1 MALQD
6 TLNQMKADFVAKAP
20 KEAVEIMSRATEDLK
35 ASDLMNG
42 VLKAGG
48 QAPEFT
54 LTDQTGAQV
63 SSADLLA
70 KGPLVVSFYRGVW

>member
-6 TLNQMKADFVAKAP
+6 TLNLMKADFVAKAP
-20 KEAVEIMSRATEDLK
+20 KEAVEIMTRATEDLK
-35 ASDLMNG
+35 ASDLMKGFLN
-42 VLKAGG
+42 AGD

-54 LTDQTGAQV
+54 LTDQTGAGV
-63 SSADLLA
+63 SSTALLA